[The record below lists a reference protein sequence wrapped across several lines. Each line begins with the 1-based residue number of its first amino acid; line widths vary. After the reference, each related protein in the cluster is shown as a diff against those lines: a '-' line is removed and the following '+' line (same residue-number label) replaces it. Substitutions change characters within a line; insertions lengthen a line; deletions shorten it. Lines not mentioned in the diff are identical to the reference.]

1 MSTGHFG
8 TSTEMSRVQSVLG
21 PKCPCTVVQLHT
33 PTKWQSIHW
42 FITYSVCETCCVS
55 SFSLLRSQK
64 SHIKWQI

>member
-42 FITYSVCETCCVS
+42 FITY
-55 SFSLLRSQK
+55 
-64 SHIKWQI
+64 